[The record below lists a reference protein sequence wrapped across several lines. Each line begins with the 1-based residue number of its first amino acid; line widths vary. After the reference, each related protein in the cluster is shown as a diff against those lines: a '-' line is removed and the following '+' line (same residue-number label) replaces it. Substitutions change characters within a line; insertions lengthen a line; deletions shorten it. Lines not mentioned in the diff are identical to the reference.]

1 MRHFLIL
8 VWILGVWSQ
17 LSNAQT
23 AFMQI
28 NAEGAVQFVVTDP
41 LGRRCGVDHRA
52 APTIYDWLWY
62 EEIPNGNYS
71 AQGIGSL
78 DPNDPGVGS
87 MEFVCNLISS
97 EDFGNYLIQ
106 VIGVKTG
113 VFHLYAGASG
123 RDTSLTQHALFEMKV
138 IPIDK
143 DSIITF
149 QFTYYSPP
157 GSPAGL
163 AKIVNTNSLLQ
174 DLAAMRKLDWI
185 ATDAV
190 AEKYRGLVTT
200 YSSHLQQEDS
210 LAAKETLN
218 VFLSELATDSGAA
231 INGDGYRL
239 LRADV
244 EQLIS
249 ELPSSPPQSPVSPYS
264 LFATHSMHLE
274 QNSKVFSGD
283 VGVNA
288 AGSSPFLDSEVELS
302 VGIGVTTAAS
312 SALKAHR
319 IKVKSG
325 ATVNSNVYYNEL
337 ENNGTIT
344 GSQNTPL
351 SLPLVAA
358 LPEFKQ
364 ATPGTQNIEVPQNGT
379 QTLPPGTYGDIMVRL
394 KGRLTFTGGTY
405 QINSITGGD
414 DAQFLFQS
422 PTEVRIAGKFDSGEG
437 TTIGPEDTTTM
448 SVDQVIF
455 YVGGINGSNGNLGA
469 TPKAAKIG
477 IGNKVHA
484 NFYVPNGTLWIRQN
498 SEAKGQ
504 FIGKDVD
511 VGIGVKVWR

>member
-1 MRHFLIL
+1 
-8 VWILGVWSQ
+8 
-17 LSNAQT
+17 
-23 AFMQI
+23 
-28 NAEGAVQFVVTDP
+28 
-41 LGRRCGVDHRA
+41 
-52 APTIYDWLWY
+52 
-62 EEIPNGNYS
+62 
-71 AQGIGSL
+71 
-78 DPNDPGVGS
+78 
-87 MEFVCNLISS
+87 
-97 EDFGNYLIQ
+97 
-106 VIGVKTG
+106 
-113 VFHLYAGASG
+113 
-123 RDTSLTQHALFEMKV
+123 
-138 IPIDK
+138 
-143 DSIITF
+143 
-149 QFTYYSPP
+149 
-157 GSPAGL
+157 
-163 AKIVNTNSLLQ
+163 
-174 DLAAMRKLDWI
+174 MRKLDWI
-185 ATDAV
+185 TTDAV

-200 YSSHLQQEDS
+200 YASHLQQEDS

-218 VFLSELATDSGAA
+218 VFLSELATDSGAT

-264 LFATHSMHLE
+264 LFAMHSMHLE

-379 QTLPPGTYGDIMVRL
+379 QTLPPGSYGDIMVRL

-448 SVDQVIF
+448 SADQVIF